1 METAFRP
8 RREFIKQERSQPY
21 QFALLALSNAN
32 CIRLYAFSSPAV
44 AALRRLFDGKHLILS
59 FREDAVQNLCEFALD
74 DKPWA
79 NPKSVPTEKL
89 LVDII
94 AVVYQCG
101 YTYLSTIDYGRE
113 VDDRLAMTFSRPAT
127 LSSTRS
133 LVPSASALKNDSLT
147 SSLPDAPK
155 TSRVPFAISFSS
167 VTIMRVI
174 APPLHL
180 TPAILQSVRASWPR
194 GVVAEKKVGDNS
206 YEFKLKGYKCK
217 SCSEITIFSAH
228 LSTDFSGFQ
237 QDTFATDSLTHI
249 LSLLT
254 SLDSH
259 SFTLLTSISL
269 TNRSRVKDLWIFTG
283 PTLDV
288 EDISEQS
295 LVDTSG
301 PLLTAPPLISPFA
314 PETSFGP
321 SPQSH
326 HRKLATD
333 PPPPVLH
340 SPSFQHTRAATDNL
354 LPSRFAPS
362 QPHVLRKPAPRA
374 QVPVSVVQDTDAP
387 EDTLPLRTHMPSTIS
402 AGVENMTGIG
412 TSPNILYTAS
422 PFEAGGP
429 NEKASSTPISLAPS
443 RGDTTGHGRPPLNP
457 VSDRVKTPP
466 LLTVPPA
473 LPFPQKAAL
482 SEIGV
487 SKEHTSHSPPLLGIG
502 TFRDSTFST
511 QSEMSYEIPIQ
522 WTGPVKEELNTKS
535 ERSKPKPNRL
545 SSSPMPPGGWEPTP
559 IEEKGEDE
567 LGQQRTPNREPLTT
581 PIHEI
586 GSRVQSPDI
595 VKPSI
600 SLRKSEAALVRVIQD
615 TSPPPSLPNL
625 EPQNA
630 AMGGG
635 QGWVLVNVENS
646 NNPSPSVGSEGPPRD
661 VTGVRLPEPSSS
673 CGPGPCST
681 PPMENSPAAAKAIV
695 IIDAM
700 DSKHKKSQSTS
711 NPKDSREGSS
721 GVRRF
726 FSLNKK
732 NSVREFP
739 PFPWASNLDV
749 IMPYRRRHLTTT
761 MRRIVPKPSRLHLT
775 LFHVQISGIDYGSL
789 GRLRHQGGKTSDVAL
804 INSWDSDNLVVLYPI
819 ISMAILR
826 TIMCSSSI
834 VIVLAVSR

>member
-8 RREFIKQERSQPY
+8 RREFIKQERTQPY
-21 QFALLALSNAN
+21 QFALLALSNTN

-94 AVVYQCG
+94 TVVYQCG

-127 LSSTRS
+127 LSSNPSSPRS
-133 LVPSASALKNDSLT
+133 LVPSSSALKNDSPT
-147 SSLPDAPK
+147 GSPPDVPE

-167 VTIMRVI
+167 ATIMRVI

-180 TPAILQSVRASWPR
+180 TPAILQSVRSSWPR

-217 SCSEITIFSAH
+217 SYSRITILSAH
-228 LSTDFSGFQ
+228 FSTDFSGFQ

-301 PLLTAPPLISPFA
+301 PLLTTSPLVNPFA
-314 PETSFGP
+314 PETPFSP

-333 PPPPVLH
+333 PPPSVLH
-340 SPSFQHTRAATDNL
+340 SPSFQHTRAATDNP
-354 LPSRFAPS
+354 LPSRFTSS

-374 QVPVSVVQDTDAP
+374 QVPVSVIQDTDAA

-402 AGVENMTGIG
+402 AGVANMTGIG

-422 PFEAGGP
+422 PFEAGGS
-429 NEKASSTPISLAPS
+429 NEKASSTPILLAPS
-443 RGDTTGHGRPPLNP
+443 KGDSTGHGRPPLNP
-457 VSDRVKTPP
+457 VSDRVKTSP
-466 LLTVPPA
+466 LVTAAPA

-482 SEIGV
+482 TETGV
-487 SKEHTSHSPPLLGIG
+487 SKEHTPHSPPLLGIG
-502 TFRDSTFST
+502 TFRDSAFST
-511 QSEMSYEIPIQ
+511 QSELSYEIPIK

-545 SSSPMPPGGWEPTP
+545 SGSPMFPGGWQPTP

-567 LGQQRTPNREPLTT
+567 LGQRRTSNREPQTT

-595 VKPSI
+595 VKPDI

-615 TSPPPSLPNL
+615 TSPPPSLPSP
-625 EPQNA
+625 EPPNA

-646 NNPSPSVGSEGPPRD
+646 NNLSPSAGSEGPPRD
-661 VTGVRLPEPSSS
+661 VTGMRLPQPSSS
-673 CGPGPCST
+673 SGPGPCST
-681 PPMENSPAAAKAIV
+681 PPMENSPAAKAIV

-700 DSKHKKSQSTS
+700 DSKHKKTQSTS

-739 PFPWASNLDV
+739 PYSWASNLDV
-749 IMPYRRRHLTTT
+749 NR
-761 MRRIVPKPSRLHLT
+761 
-775 LFHVQISGIDYGSL
+775 
-789 GRLRHQGGKTSDVAL
+789 AL
-804 INSWDSDNLVVLYPI
+804 
-819 ISMAILR
+819 
-826 TIMCSSSI
+826 
-834 VIVLAVSR
+834 